1 MQVLAAS
8 CEELRA
14 RTGNPPLVVQTVLY
28 LVTVVTRIKA
38 SINGSS
44 SVIESVKSLALTLVK
59 VKHSIM
65 MRPKAQLLIKYYKLQ
80 STCYDLY
87 IDIES
92 ANNHWFRHVNF
103 DWGSNDT
110 SI

>member
-1 MQVLAAS
+1 MNHV
-8 CEELRA
+8 
-14 RTGNPPLVVQTVLY
+14 LVVQTVLY

-44 SVIESVKSLALTLVK
+44 YVIESVKSLALTLVK

-65 MRPKAQLLIKYYKLQ
+65 TTKSTIKYYKLQ